1 MKIIDT
7 EKLNEV
13 INEIICENPVITY
26 PEQDAYDDG
35 YNDGLNRALSEIEYL
50 AVEIIC
56 CKDCKYLKEIDNTS
70 NLYVCD
76 RIDIG
81 MDGEPSFLNPKNDFC
96 SRGERKEIEE

>member
-7 EKLNEV
+7 EKFNEV

-35 YNDGLNRALSEIEYL
+35 YNDGLNRALSEIEDL

-56 CKDCKYLKEIDNTS
+56 CKDCKYRAKGLPYCAYFSETD
-70 NLYVCD
+70 Y
-76 RIDIG
+76 
-81 MDGEPSFLNPKNDFC
+81 C
-96 SRGERKEIEE
+96 SKGERKETK